1 MIAFVFPGQGSQH
14 VGMGKSL
21 AEQFDICRETL
32 GQADSII
39 GESLTALCFDG
50 PEEALALTQNTQPAV
65 LAVSIAAYRLLEARG
80 IKPAFVAGHSLGE
93 YSAHVAA
100 GTISFADALRTVRR
114 RGQYMQEAVP
124 VGSGAM
130 AAVLGLDESTVRTA
144 CEEVADGE
152 VVGPANLNAPGQIVI
167 AGSAEAVQRASER
180 VKELGA
186 RRVLRLP
193 VSAPFH
199 CSLMKPAEER
209 LEPELRNLIV
219 SDPKVPV
226 IANVDAELKTD
237 ARSSLDALIQQVSAP
252 VRWEA
257 VVRRL
262 LSSGVNTFVEV
273 GPGTVLNGLVK
284 KIDRKAR
291 AVNFSSPEGLS
302 QVETLCNEVHA

>member
-1 MIAFVFPGQGSQH
+1 VIAFVFPGQGSQH

-21 AEQFDICRETL
+21 ADQFDVCRETL
-32 GQADSII
+32 RQADSII
-39 GESLTALCFDG
+39 GESLTELCFDG

-65 LAVSIAAYRLLEARG
+65 LAVSIAAYRLLESRG
-80 IKPAFVAGHSLGE
+80 IKPVFVAGHSLGE

-130 AAVLGLDESTVRTA
+130 AAVLGLDESAVRTA
-144 CEEVADGE
+144 CEEVANGE
-152 VVGPANLNAPGQIVI
+152 VVSPANLNAPGQIVI
-167 AGSAEAVQRASER
+167 SGSASAVQRASER
-180 VKELGA
+180 AKELGA

-199 CSLMKPAEER
+199 CSLMKPAQKR
-209 LEPELRNLIV
+209 LKPELGRLIV

-226 IANVDAELKTD
+226 IANVDAEAKTD
-237 ARSSLDALIQQVSAP
+237 ARSSLDALIEQVSAP

-262 LSSGVNTFVEV
+262 LALGVTTFVEV
-273 GPGTVLNGLVK
+273 GPGTVLNGLIK
-284 KIDRKAR
+284 KIDRKSRTA
-291 AVNFSSPEGLS
+291 NFGSPDGFS
-302 QVETLCNEVHA
+302 RVETLFNEVHA

>member
-21 AEQFDICRETL
+21 AEQFDVCRETL
-32 GQADSII
+32 RQADSII
-39 GESLTALCFDG
+39 GESLTELCFDG

-65 LAVSIAAYRLLEARG
+65 LAVSIAAYRLLESRG
-80 IKPAFVAGHSLGE
+80 IKPVFVAGHSLCE

-130 AAVLGLDESTVRTA
+130 AAVLGLDESAVRTA

-152 VVGPANLNAPGQIVI
+152 VVSPANLNAPGQIVI
-167 AGSAEAVQRASER
+167 AGSASAVQRASER
-180 VKELGA
+180 AKELGA

-199 CSLMKPAEER
+199 CSLMKPAQK
-209 LEPELRNLIV
+209 LY
-219 SDPKVPV
+219 S
-226 IANVDAELKTD
+226 
-237 ARSSLDALIQQVSAP
+237 
-252 VRWEA
+252 
-257 VVRRL
+257 
-262 LSSGVNTFVEV
+262 
-273 GPGTVLNGLVK
+273 VK
-284 KIDRKAR
+284 FI
-291 AVNFSSPEGLS
+291 
-302 QVETLCNEVHA
+302 

>member
-21 AEQFDICRETL
+21 AEQFDVCRETL

-39 GESLTALCFDG
+39 GESLTSLCFGG
-50 PEEALALTQNTQPAV
+50 PEEALALTENTQPAV
-65 LAVSIAAYRLLEARG
+65 LAVSIAAYRLLESRG

-130 AAVLGLDESTVRTA
+130 AAVLGLDESVVRIA
-144 CEEVADGE
+144 CEEVAAGE
-152 VVGPANLNAPGQIVI
+152 VVGPANLNAPGQVVI
-167 AGSAEAVQRASER
+167 AGSASAVQRASER

-199 CSLMKPAEER
+199 CSLMKPAEKR
-209 LEPELRNLIV
+209 LEPELRRLIV

-226 IANVDAELKTD
+226 IANVDAEAKTD

-262 LSSGVNTFVEV
+262 LSLGVNAFVEV
-273 GPGTVLNGLVK
+273 GPGTVVNGLVK

-291 AVNFSSPEGLS
+291 TANLTSPEGLS
-302 QVETLCNEVHA
+302 RVETLFNEVHA

>member
-1 MIAFVFPGQGSQH
+1 
-14 VGMGKSL
+14 MGKSL
-21 AEQFDICRETL
+21 ADQFDVCRETL
-32 GQADSII
+32 RQADSII
-39 GESLTALCFDG
+39 GESLTELCFDG

-65 LAVSIAAYRLLEARG
+65 LAVSIAAYRLLESRG
-80 IKPAFVAGHSLGE
+80 IKPVFVAGHSLGE

-130 AAVLGLDESTVRTA
+130 AAVLGLDESAVRTA
-144 CEEVADGE
+144 CEEVANGE
-152 VVGPANLNAPGQIVI
+152 VVSPANLNAPGQIVI
-167 AGSAEAVQRASER
+167 SGSASAVQRASER
-180 VKELGA
+180 AKELGA

-199 CSLMKPAEER
+199 CSLMKPAQKR
-209 LEPELRNLIV
+209 LKPELGRLIV

-226 IANVDAELKTD
+226 IANVDAEAKTD
-237 ARSSLDALIQQVSAP
+237 ARSSLDALIEQVSAP

-262 LSSGVNTFVEV
+262 LALGVTTFVEV
-273 GPGTVLNGLVK
+273 GPGTVLNGLIK
-284 KIDRKAR
+284 KIDRKSRTA
-291 AVNFSSPEGLS
+291 NFGSPDGFS
-302 QVETLCNEVHA
+302 RVETLFNEVHA

>member
-21 AEQFDICRETL
+21 ADQFDVCRETL
-32 GQADSII
+32 RQADSII
-39 GESLTALCFDG
+39 GESLTELCFDG

-65 LAVSIAAYRLLEARG
+65 LAVSIAAYRLLESRG
-80 IKPAFVAGHSLGE
+80 IKPVFVAGHSLGE

-130 AAVLGLDESTVRTA
+130 AAVLGLDESAVRTA
-144 CEEVADGE
+144 CEEVANGE
-152 VVGPANLNAPGQIVI
+152 VVSPANLNAPGQIVI
-167 AGSAEAVQRASER
+167 SGSASAVQRASER
-180 VKELGA
+180 AKELGA

-199 CSLMKPAEER
+199 CSLMKPAQKR
-209 LEPELRNLIV
+209 LKPELGRLIV

-226 IANVDAELKTD
+226 IANVDAEAKTD
-237 ARSSLDALIQQVSAP
+237 ARSSLDALIEQVSAP

-262 LSSGVNTFVEV
+262 LALGVTTFVEV
-273 GPGTVLNGLVK
+273 GPGTVLNGLIK
-284 KIDRKAR
+284 KIDRKSRTA
-291 AVNFSSPEGLS
+291 NFGSPDGFS
-302 QVETLCNEVHA
+302 RVETLFNEVHA